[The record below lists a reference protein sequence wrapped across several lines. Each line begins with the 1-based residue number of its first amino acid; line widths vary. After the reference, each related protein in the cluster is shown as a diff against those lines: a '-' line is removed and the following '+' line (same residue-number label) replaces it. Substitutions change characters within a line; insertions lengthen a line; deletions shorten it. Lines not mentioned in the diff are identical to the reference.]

1 MAVSITNI
9 VDLLA
14 QEKAG
19 TPPTWNNQGSET
31 QTDCHNYKLSGT
43 STCGDLGDQE
53 LYLDIEAFE
62 PIAYKETKKVTELIP
77 GKDLTTYRLIDP
89 VVTFTVYGDE
99 TLHNQLQ
106 IIAAHQTIVFTNIEE
121 ALDESVYTME
131 VNATPSDVL
140 LEIKV
145 TLSFTDAQ
153 QVTKLC
159 CGSYY
164 ENAPFNECDGEGE
177 TGEPNNDPD
186 CADYNVSIALT
197 TGPDTLTASSVGGG
211 AGVETFQWYKDGVA
225 FGTGASIN
233 PVLSG
238 VYRVDSVK
246 GNCTDT
252 SSYTYS
258 IGCEGYEVTI
268 LELVQTDG
276 TVVYVA
282 QANIVS
288 TYQWQEEIDAVWT
301 DIVGETD
308 IAFTPEDSGT
318 FRVVATAGS
327 CEATSTEVVYGAPA
341 SCTGVFTVTLE
352 NDGGTLTV
360 TIVDY
365 EGEETPTY
373 EWYLDTGTGLTL
385 LPSETSATLADA
397 APGYY
402 TVVVTIDGCVQT
414 AGLLIQCDF
423 DQIGGSDCVDDSA
436 WYQEFAGD
444 DTSEAFNVTNFYLV
458 DPTYVSAV
466 EIGATYLVQRNGVT
480 LVYSAS
486 PALIG
491 EYGIDYAN
499 QEIEL
504 ATGMPLLTGDVLT
517 IRKLKSVKL

>member
-31 QTDCHNYKLSGT
+31 QTDCHNYKLAGA
-43 STCGDLGDQE
+43 STCGTLADQD

-89 VVTFTVYGDE
+89 IITFTVYGDE

-121 ALDESVYTME
+121 ALEESVYTME
-131 VNATPSDVL
+131 VTATPSDVL

-252 SSYTYS
+252 ASYTYS

-268 LELVQTDG
+268 LTLTQADG

-282 QANIVS
+282 QANMVS
-288 TYQWQEEIDAVWT
+288 TYQWQEEIAMVWT
-301 DIVGETD
+301 DVLGETD
-308 IAFTPEDSGT
+308 IAFEPAASGT

-327 CEATSTEVVYGAPA
+327 CTANSTEEVYTAPDT
-341 SCTGVFTVTLE
+341 CDGVFTITLE

-365 EGEETPTY
+365 VGVDTPAY

-397 APGYY
+397 TPGYY
-402 TVVVTIDGCVQT
+402 TVVVTIGGCVQT

-423 DQIGGSDCVDDSA
+423 AVIGGGDCVDDSA
-436 WYQEFAGD
+436 WSQSFAGD
-444 DTSEAFNVTNFYLV
+444 DVSVAFNVTNFYLV
-458 DPTYVSAV
+458 DPLYVSAV
-466 EIGATYLVQRNGVT
+466 EIAATYLVQKNGVT
-480 LVYSAS
+480 LQYSAS
-486 PALIG
+486 PADG
-491 EYGIDYAN
+491 TTYTIDYTN

-504 ATGMPLLTGDVLT
+504 NAGFPLLTGETLT
-517 IRKLKSVKL
+517 IVKLKSVQL